1 MINFD
6 DYTNENKLEHNSN
19 WPYMPDH
26 PYRILIIDGFGSG
39 KTNAENLGRKLIISI
54 SILQLCHQTVL

>member
-19 WPYMPDH
+19 WPYMPDR
-26 PYRILIIDGFGSG
+26 PYRILFIEGFGSG
-39 KTNAENLGRKLIISI
+39 KTNALFN
-54 SILQLCHQTVL
+54 

>member
-6 DYTNENKLEHNSN
+6 DYTNQNKTKHNPN

-26 PYRILIIDGFGSG
+26 PYRILIIGGGSFRVW
-39 KTNAENLGRKLIISI
+39 KNKRIIKFNK
-54 SILQLCHQTVL
+54 